1 MEYITEENLW
11 QVITKHQGETFYTAK
26 QLPFI
31 YQVKGGEFFTERKK
45 KSITKATFEKAYKK
59 IKEDTEH
66 KITGPKALNC
76 FGAPYIWA
84 VFKTLEIVK

>member
-1 MEYITEENLW
+1 MKNRLFRQSIEKKKYLW

-45 KSITKATFEKAYKK
+45 KSITKATFEKAYKTQL
-59 IKEDTEH
+59 DQF
-66 KITGPKALNC
+66 LQD
-76 FGAPYIWA
+76 
-84 VFKTLEIVK
+84 

>member
-31 YQVKGGEFFTERKK
+31 YQVKGGKFFTERKK
-45 KSITKATFEKAYKK
+45 KIDYKS
-59 IKEDTEH
+59 
-66 KITGPKALNC
+66 
-76 FGAPYIWA
+76 Y
-84 VFKTLEIVK
+84 V